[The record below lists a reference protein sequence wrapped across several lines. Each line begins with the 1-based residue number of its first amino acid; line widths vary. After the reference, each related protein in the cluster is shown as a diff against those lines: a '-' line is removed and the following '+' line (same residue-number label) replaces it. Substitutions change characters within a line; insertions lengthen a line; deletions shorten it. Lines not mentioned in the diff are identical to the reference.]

1 MISFLLCLILVYRQA
16 GVRNERILEIW
27 IVEPRC
33 YKWGKGKWV
42 GDLPGEKGGRVKWRK
57 RR

>member
-16 GVRNERILEIW
+16 GVRNEKILEMG

-33 YKWGKGKWV
+33 YKWGK
-42 GDLPGEKGGRVKWRK
+42 EKQGQEICRGRRVEGSKEE
-57 RR
+57 

>member
-1 MISFLLCLILVYRQA
+1 MK
-16 GVRNERILEIW
+16 IW